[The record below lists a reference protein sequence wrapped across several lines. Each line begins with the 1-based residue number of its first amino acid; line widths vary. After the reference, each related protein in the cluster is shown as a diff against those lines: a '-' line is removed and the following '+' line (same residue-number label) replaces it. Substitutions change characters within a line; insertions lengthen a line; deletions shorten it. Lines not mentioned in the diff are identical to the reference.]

1 MSSVPDLIA
10 GAARALRRERLIDL
24 FANDRSRVPRMTL
37 EWGDWRVDFSKE
49 RLTPDALALL
59 VAHAEASNVPHWVA
73 ALFAGEK
80 INLSEGRPALHTALR
95 QRLRP
100 APKSRLSPPNGIA
113 AALRI
118 H

>member
-37 EWGDWRVDFSKE
+37 DWGDWHVDFSKE

-59 VAHAEASNVPHWVA
+59 VAHADACNVPHWIA
-73 ALFAGEK
+73 ALFAGD
-80 INLSEGRPALHTALR
+80 R
-95 QRLRP
+95 
-100 APKSRLSPPNGIA
+100 KSVV
-113 AALRI
+113 
-118 H
+118 